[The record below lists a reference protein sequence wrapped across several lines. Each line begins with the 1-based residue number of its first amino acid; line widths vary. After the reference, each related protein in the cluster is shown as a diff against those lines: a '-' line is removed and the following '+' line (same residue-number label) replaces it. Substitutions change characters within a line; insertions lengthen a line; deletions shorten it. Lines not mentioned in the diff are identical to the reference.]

1 MNRPDWR
8 EWKHTPDV
16 TVWQA
21 CALSLDIDPYIMLMA
36 VDQRLMNAYPEKGPF
51 FLSNVFP
58 SRDMEKEY
66 LLRVRLLSANLPNY
80 ALFPTRYRDRWNKS
94 RREGNSLVRL
104 SEFASWAVSVV
115 EWEGLPPQLVELAT
129 AAPLDATAAPQA
141 SSLSKPPPQTPADP
155 LESPPGHFMSL
166 REVLTRMAAGGSTHE
181 QAAEVLRRL
190 LEWLPDQRDIPE
202 WWVSGPDE
210 LWVAEG
216 EDKRKPWK
224 HLVRATYS
232 GLPPAGGHGERAFSR
247 FGFSAREIIG
257 FLAKHGIDISQSERR
272 TASVSTDAGARAGNK
287 TSTPEEAPEPKAD
300 PSPWNEQPVLS
311 ENGRTAASEL
321 LPDREGEQADSLKP
335 DERRENHDSA
345 TATKEPRLG
354 ITKKEILAVEW
365 PLRGSFSQESLERA
379 LSDVPQWLI
388 RARVSKGS
396 PGKASS
402 LWNPAMVAACLV
414 AQKHSAKK
422 ALDRFISS
430 YFSDW
435 LAEWDRCGEML

>member
-272 TASVSTDAGARAGNK
+272 TESVSTDARARAGNK

-300 PSPWNEQPVLS
+300 PSPWNKQPVLS
-311 ENGRTAASEL
+311 ENGRTAAPEL
-321 LPDREGEQADSLKP
+321 LPDREPEQAGQHEADDWRILARGIADECFDHDTRNNCRDSLAGYSKRVMEIMQ
-335 DERRENHDSA
+335 ERKMHAPRGRICNPNTIKRE
-345 TATKEPRLG
+345 
-354 ITKKEILAVEW
+354 
-365 PLRGSFSQESLERA
+365 A
-379 LSDVPQWLI
+379 LQADQWW
-388 RARVSKGS
+388 K
-396 PGKASS
+396 
-402 LWNPAMVAACLV
+402 
-414 AQKHSAKK
+414 KK
-422 ALDRFISS
+422 AR
-430 YFSDW
+430 
-435 LAEWDRCGEML
+435 